1 MASEYRSSPDIFSS
15 TAAMLPDQLGSL
27 FKKQQQVGEEQANIV
42 EGAEKKF
49 AEQKGQYGI
58 DVAKAKAAAA
68 RGAAGSELG
77 VYKKYEKE
85 LMAPAPTIQYTK
97 DTKEGMMSLAALL
110 PMAAAM
116 MGGKGHAS
124 ALGALQSMSGVLQGH
139 EEGNQARVALEEKNF
154 KEKLDAFNR
163 HQGQIKEAF
172 ERSLQMAK
180 LNASAAQ
187 AQLEVKLAE
196 LNAPLLAAQVKRD
209 GVVSAATRNLAA
221 FDKMTGVIETSLS
234 KINQEKG
241 DNYTVNGKQMF
252 LTPSQ
257 AIQMSNSGADVVK
270 MGTSSRGGIPLP
282 EEQLEKNAQ
291 AVANYALDPRSL
303 TPANRDKVIS
313 RAIELNPNFN
323 QGDYGNRNMAYRHWQ
338 DPQYAGGKQLAAFST
353 VAQHLDS
360 LQQLSDAM
368 NNNDNRASNAIIN
381 FINKNLGHPEV
392 TNFNTARQAVAAEVV
407 RAITGTAGAMT
418 DRQEA
423 EAAFAS
429 YNSPEQI
436 TGAIDTVKK
445 LIVGRLNTAL
455 SQFKSG
461 TGRSEEEFNRL
472 LPPEVQN
479 IFKSPSTTESIP
491 TPKTKAEFDSLPVGT
506 IYIDPEDGKKYKK

>member
-221 FDKMTGVIETSLS
+221 FDKITGVIETSLS

-241 DNYTVNGKQMF
+241 DNYKVNGKDMF
-252 LTPSQ
+252 LTDSQ
-257 AIQMSNSGADVVK
+257 AKTFAGQGASVQKVGTK
-270 MGTSSRGGIPLP
+270 GQTSSALLAGRAENIREAFTQVAKDVENMARMPADKSVLGSFAGMTGQSGENLFSALQNTFARNITDSDSRMLQQLVSGLEANMAMALGGGYASSATKARMDMYKQQVP
-282 EEQLEKNAQ
+282 QSGDDGY
-291 AVANYALDPRSL
+291 AVANFLARVRQEMNIVAENFSSKPGAS
-303 TPANRDKVIS
+303 PEMDKAVQ
-313 RAIELNPNFN
+313 N
-323 QGDYGNRNMAYRHWQ
+323 GN
-338 DPQYAGGKQLAAFST
+338 DT
-353 VAQHLDS
+353 
-360 LQQLSDAM
+360 
-368 NNNDNRASNAIIN
+368 
-381 FINKNLGHPEV
+381 INKFVP
-392 TNFNTARQAVAAEVV
+392 F
-407 RAITGTAGAMT
+407 
-418 DRQEA
+418 
-423 EAAFAS
+423 
-429 YNSPEQI
+429 
-436 TGAIDTVKK
+436 TVKDVMDAK
-445 LIVGRLNTAL
+445 FAGEAPPKAGVNDKKPDLSTMSDEEILKAL
-455 SQFKSG
+455 GQ
-461 TGRSEEEFNRL
+461 
-472 LPPEVQN
+472 
-479 IFKSPSTTESIP
+479 
-491 TPKTKAEFDSLPVGT
+491 
-506 IYIDPEDGKKYKK
+506 